1 MLNVIAEIGKTVSST
16 STGDVLEFLV
26 PEKNSFKVL
35 VGMNFDTQK
44 KTVSFDLIKSTEQE
58 GLSREV
64 LKEFL
69 FIPTEKGNRPQ
80 FVITTP
86 NLSYLLSQTM
96 PNLHAL
102 LMSGELRKKIQKII
116 ELFWIES
123 GNPNDSKYGQVV
135 NDECIKNFNIV
146 IDRTITDVK
155 EFVTKYAA
163 CVEKSVAEKY
173 HCKVNDII
181 YTVMINKNSI
191 ARNEE
196 YKKFL
201 LKKNF
206 ESAFKKT
213 VKQKCA
219 ICGAL
224 KEVTTDTTRLQFK
237 FYMTDKIN
245 FASYFD
251 KRNYNRAVTLC
262 RDCYKYTIIGE
273 RWIDANLKTRL
284 GNFQVYILPQIL
296 YSSLENELILEKLKK
311 LQGQFNVTKNIE
323 QLREKESE
331 IRLYFQEVPFIF
343 NFFFF
348 KKSQAAFKILTLI
361 KDVPP
366 SRIVNMS
373 RSMNQVDDIAEK
385 NNFPTNSRFDL
396 DKIYWITPIKK
407 KGAEHVEYRKLFQM
421 FDNLFNAYLFQPALL
436 YNIYC
441 QLAHIHNTGTYD
453 LYQFRR
459 QEQPDWALKSDTLK
473 WNLYLLFLKKLN
485 LFNGGEYMEST
496 QLKDFFPNGLADLF
510 ADFKYEPAQQGLALL
525 GYVLGAVA
533 NAQFKEGH
541 ENKPVLGKVNYQGM
555 SEEKVIRLFND
566 LFEKI
571 RQYSKHIGYAE
582 RWWSAAKQLYE
593 SSDRSRLTANERVF
607 YLLSGY
613 SFHLLGR
620 SRKNNDN
627 NDENIDK

>member
-1 MLNVIAEIGKTVSST
+1 MLNVIAEIGKIISST

-35 VGMNFDTQK
+35 VGMNFDTQG
-44 KTVSFDLIKSTEQE
+44 KTVSFDLIKSAEQDS
-58 GLSREV
+58 LSKDV

-69 FIPTEKGNRPQ
+69 FIPTERGNRPQ

-86 NLSYLLSQTM
+86 NLGYLLSQTI
-96 PNLHAL
+96 PNLANFL
-102 LMSGELRKKIQKII
+102 NNCELKKSLSDVF
-116 ELFWIES
+116 ELFWVKT
-123 GNPNDSKYGQVV
+123 GKPNDFRYGYVIGSEFIQTGGVIFNKHSK
-135 NDECIKNFNIV
+135 DAKKAIA
-146 IDRTITDVK
+146 D
-155 EFVTKYAA
+155 YAA
-163 CVEKSVAEKY
+163 ALRKAVAEEMKAKPKELLY
-173 HCKVNDII
+173 TVKVN
-181 YTVMINKNSI
+181 NKFI
-191 ARNEE
+191 AKKSE
-196 YKKFL
+196 YRSFVL
-201 LKKNF
+201 HKNL
-206 ESAFKKT
+206 ESAFDNT
-213 VKQKCA
+213 QSQICS
-219 ICGAL
+219 ICGRDT
-224 KEVTTDTTRLQFK
+224 EVSIDTTRFLFK
-237 FYMTDKIN
+237 FYMTDKIS
-245 FASYFD
+245 FSSYFD
-251 KRNYNRAVTLC
+251 AKNYNRAVTLC
-262 RDCYKYTIIGE
+262 RDCYKHTIIGE

-296 YSSLENELILEKLKK
+296 YSSLENKLILDKLKE
-311 LQGQFNVTKNIE
+311 LQDQFNVTKNIE
-323 QLREKESE
+323 QLRKKESE
-331 IRLYFQEVPFIF
+331 IQLYFQEVPFIL
-343 NFFFF
+343 NFLFF

-373 RSMNQVDDIAEK
+373 KSMNQVDDIAEK
-385 NNFPTNSRFDL
+385 NNFPANSRFDL

-407 KGAEHVEYRKLFQM
+407 KGAEHVEYRKLLQM
-421 FDNLFNAYLFQPALL
+421 FDNLFNDYPFQPEPL

-441 QLAHIHNTGTYD
+441 QLAHIHKTGTYN
-453 LYQFRR
+453 LYQFSR
-459 QEQPDWALKSDTLK
+459 QEKPDWALKSDTLK

-496 QLKDFFPNGLADLF
+496 RLKDFFPNGLADLF

-533 NAQFKEGH
+533 NAQYKEGH

-571 RQYSKHIGYAE
+571 RQYSKRIGYAE
-582 RWWSAAKQLYE
+582 RWWSAAKQIYE

-613 SFHLLGR
+613 SFHLLGIN
-620 SRKNNDN
+620 RKNDDNDE
-627 NDENIDK
+627 ENIDK